1 MVTTTK
7 KAALAFKGA
16 NGVKQ
21 PINIIAMQAFVSAN
35 GGMPNVGLQ
44 LLPSAVNKGVLFGG
58 GLLWH
63 TMQVSQN
70 TNSISS
76 AGLMLWA
83 AVNGVPTV
91 NGTPSLKNVST
102 TVPTTFKPIPLSQI
116 QYASSVKATHP
127 LGRYVGGAGV
137 FANKNNPH
145 NTRQNVVAAILNGGF
160 KLSNR
165 SQATYGT
172 AYGQLVA
179 L

>member
-1 MVTTTK
+1 MGNTVK

-44 LLPSAVNKGVLFGG
+44 LLPNAI
-58 GLLWH
+58 
-63 TMQVSQN
+63 

-91 NGTPSLKNVST
+91 NGKPSLTNVST
-102 TVPTTFKPIPLSQI
+102 TVPTTFKPVPLSQI
-116 QYASSVKATHP
+116 QYASSTIGTHP
-127 LGRYVGGAGV
+127 LGRYVGGSGV
-137 FANKNNPH
+137 YSNKNNPH

-160 KLSNR
+160 TLSSR
-165 SQATYGT
+165 SQGTYGT